1 MLNTI
6 KCTLMELVRLP
17 GIMVWSLA
25 FPLILMGIFSMMFG
39 PLEDMAAFD
48 PIRIAVVEV
57 DEGMG
62 DADGGSNA
70 AVAEAQ
76 AFAAFMDAVSTGEDR
91 LFQMERADTA
101 AEAERMVREAGEDD
115 PLLGY
120 VQLVDGVPEVHITDA
135 LSRNSMDSTGALI
148 LTTVMDEYVVK
159 AALLKGLL
167 ADDPAALADPAV
179 TASIFAGMEATEVV
193 DVTRDQPKETVR
205 YYFALLGMAALF
217 GASVSLVACQR
228 MRPNLSALGARRSVG
243 GLSYGKAMAGTLIAC
258 WILNF
263 GCLAIAYGALRFGIG
278 ISFGGRGGACLAVVA
293 AASLMALTLGCA
305 VSAIPKIPESSKSG
319 ILTMIACFS
328 ALFAGLYGQPTMELA
343 DMIAVNAPWVTWI
356 NPASQIAQG
365 FYSVMYYDS
374 LAPLF
379 AHLGALAAMAAVFF
393 ALAVGSLRR
402 QRYASI

>member
-6 KCTLMELVRLP
+6 KCTLVELVRMP

-25 FPLILMGIFSMMFG
+25 FPLILMGIFAMMFG

-48 PIRIAVVEV
+48 PIRIAVVES
-57 DEGMG
+57 
-62 DADGGSNA
+62 DGGSDD
-70 AVAEAQ
+70 AEEQ
-76 AFAAFMDAVSTGEDR
+76 AFAAFVDAVSTGDDR
-91 LFQMERADTA
+91 LLQIERAETA
-101 AEAERMVREAGEDD
+101 AEAERMVRMAGADD

-120 VQLVDGVPEVHITDA
+120 VQLVGGVPEVHITDA
-135 LSRNSMDSTGALI
+135 LSQNSMDSTGALI
-148 LTTVMDEYVVK
+148 LVTVMDDYVAK
-159 AALLKGLL
+159 ATLLKGLL
-167 ADDPAALADPAV
+167 ADDPTALANPAV
-179 TASIFAGMEATEVV
+179 MGSLFETVDGAEVV

-217 GASVSLVACQR
+217 GANVSLVACQR

-243 GLSYGKAMAGTLIAC
+243 GLSHGKAMASTLIAC

-263 GCLAIAYGALRFGIG
+263 ACLVIAYGAMRFGVG
-278 ISFGGRGGACLAVVA
+278 VDFGGRDSACLAVVA

-305 VSAIPKIPESSKSG
+305 VSAIPKMPESAKSG

-343 DMIAVNAPWVTWI
+343 DMVAANAPWVAWI
-356 NPASQIAQG
+356 NPASQIAQA

-379 AHLGALAAMAAVFF
+379 AHLGALVAMAAVFF